1 MLSKSLCLVL
11 FLCAREAIGVIDI
24 WITKFFTPVAGHE
37 SEGVWNAST
46 ESSCAVN
53 PIEKA
58 FAGCVEHRGGL
69 FCIFPH
75 QNIFAVLAL
84 DDLCEHVESKLR
96 SESVSI
102 IRAGSKYVG
111 ALQEPIYEASE

>member
-1 MLSKSLCLVL
+1 MYAEQELVRSIFPL
-11 FLCAREAIGVIDI
+11 RSGSNRRYWHLDYQFLHSGAD
-24 WITKFFTPVAGHE
+24 HE

-46 ESSCAVN
+46 ESSR
-53 PIEKA
+53 EA

-84 DDLCEHVESKLR
+84 DGLREYVESKLC